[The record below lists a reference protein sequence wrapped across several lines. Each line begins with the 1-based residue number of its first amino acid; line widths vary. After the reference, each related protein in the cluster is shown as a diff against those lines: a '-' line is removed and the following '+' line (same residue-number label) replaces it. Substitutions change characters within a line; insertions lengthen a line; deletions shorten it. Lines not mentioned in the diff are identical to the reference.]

1 VYIRDDIRESALPPR
16 PFMTGRN
23 PAIYNSFFRHA
34 MSSHSTSFL
43 VRHLGVRGVALFE
56 ALKGGLAVVGAF
68 WVLSLR
74 HKDLPQ
80 VAEHML
86 RVFHIAPD
94 RHIALA
100 FMHFAEKINGRD
112 IRVVVLL
119 ALVYAAIRFTEA
131 TGLWLEKEWAE
142 WFAMISG
149 GVYIPYEIA
158 EVLRH
163 HNRMTWA
170 ILLINVAIVLYM
182 AWLLQDSYRRRRLAR
197 QQRLPAAD
205 V

>member
-1 VYIRDDIRESALPPR
+1 
-16 PFMTGRN
+16 M
-23 PAIYNSFFRHA
+23 
-34 MSSHSTSFL
+34 
-43 VRHLGVRGVALFE
+43 HL
-56 ALKGGLAVVGAF
+56 
-68 WVLSLR
+68 
-74 HKDLPQ
+74 
-80 VAEHML
+80 
-86 RVFHIAPD
+86 
-94 RHIALA
+94 
-100 FMHFAEKINGRD
+100 AEKINGRD

-142 WFAMISG
+142 WFALISG

-197 QQRLPAAD
+197 EQRLPAPD